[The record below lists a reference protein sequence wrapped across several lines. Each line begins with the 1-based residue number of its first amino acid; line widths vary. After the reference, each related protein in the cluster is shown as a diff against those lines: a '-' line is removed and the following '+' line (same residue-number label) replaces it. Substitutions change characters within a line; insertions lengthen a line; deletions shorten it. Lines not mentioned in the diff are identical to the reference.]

1 VKEFVTKGRVTAA
14 PPIELEAGTLD
25 YAKSQTTLPQN
36 MRPVVST
43 VAKLA
48 ITERF
53 VAHHRPHPRF
63 PER

>member
-1 VKEFVTKGRVTAA
+1 
-14 PPIELEAGTLD
+14 LEAGTLD

-53 VAHHRPHPRF
+53 VARHRPHPRF

>member
-1 VKEFVTKGRVTAA
+1 MEAVTAT
-14 PPIELEAGTLD
+14 PPIELEAGILD
-25 YAKSQTTLPQN
+25 YAKSQITLPQN
-36 MRPVVST
+36 RPVLSA

-53 VAHHRPHPRF
+53 VAHHRPHLRF

>member
-1 VKEFVTKGRVTAA
+1 MSRA

-25 YAKSQTTLPQN
+25 YAQSRTTLPHN
-36 MRPVVST
+36 MSPVVST

-53 VAHHRPHPRF
+53 VAHHRPHLRF
-63 PER
+63 TEQ